1 MIRATPQLHL
11 YCTKRHYDMISRL
24 GVEML
29 KRREFIVSS
38 VLLGLSTTM
47 KAEEI
52 NKLEKSFKPVKD
64 VIAAVQ
70 AHMFPKGNIL
80 PSAEEVRAIDFL
92 YGTMMHP
99 SYDKDIRAFVIEG
112 AQELIEREK
121 KSFLRYNVEEK
132 EKALRNYE
140 ETNYGSAWLS
150 RIMTLTMEGMF
161 SDPIY
166 GANKKEIGWK
176 SLQAY
181 GGYPRA
187 KGRYLEN
194 V

>member
-1 MIRATPQLHL
+1 
-11 YCTKRHYDMISRL
+11 
-24 GVEML
+24 ML
-29 KRREFIVSS
+29 KRREFIVSTI
-38 VLLGLSTTM
+38 LLGVSTTIN
-47 KAEEI
+47 AE
-52 NKLEKSFKPVKD
+52 NVSPLEKSFLEVKD
-64 VIAAVQ
+64 VIFMVQ
-70 AHMFPKGNIL
+70 AHMFPKGNTL
-80 PSAEEVRAIDFL
+80 PSAKETSVIEFVYETI
-92 YGTMMHP
+92 MHP
-99 SYDKDIRAFVIEG
+99 SYDKDIRDFVIEG

-121 KSFLRYNVEEK
+121 ESFLTLSATEREK
-132 EKALRNYE
+132 VLRSYE

-166 GANKKEIGWK
+166 GANKAELGWK
-176 SLQAY
+176 SIGSY

>member
-1 MIRATPQLHL
+1 
-11 YCTKRHYDMISRL
+11 
-24 GVEML
+24 ML
-29 KRREFIVSS
+29 KRREFIISS
-38 VLLGLSTTM
+38 MLLGVGTTL
-47 KAEEI
+47 KAEPI
-52 NKLEKSFKPVKD
+52 NDLEKSFIEVKD
-64 VIAAVQ
+64 VIVSVQ
-70 AHMFPKGNIL
+70 EHMFPTGNAL
-80 PSAEEVRAIDFL
+80 PSAKETRVIEFIHE
-92 YGTMMHP
+92 TIMHP

-121 KSFLRYNVEEK
+121 KSFLTYNVEEK

-140 ETNYGSAWLS
+140 ETNYGNAWLS